1 MIVCFCLILT
11 IVFINIIK
19 KNYNSETTTNSNAQL
34 ETTNTKY
41 AAKITTHSNAQ
52 QETTDTKYAAK
63 ITTGKYYNTFV
74 LVTIRSLTFQ

>member
-19 KNYNSETTTNSNAQL
+19 KNYNSETTTNSNAQQ
-34 ETTNTKY
+34 ETTN
-41 AAKITTHSNAQ
+41 
-52 QETTDTKYAAK
+52 TKYAAK

-74 LVTIRSLTFQ
+74 MVTIRSLTFQ